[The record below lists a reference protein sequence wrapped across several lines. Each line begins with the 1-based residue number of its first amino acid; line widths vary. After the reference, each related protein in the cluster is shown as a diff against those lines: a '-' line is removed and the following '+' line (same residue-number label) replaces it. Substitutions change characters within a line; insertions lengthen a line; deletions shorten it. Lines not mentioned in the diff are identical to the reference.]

1 MGASSHVALL
11 LWQSRVTSKQQS
23 FNYPQSSSPPSLSN
37 LKKFLSP
44 HLPYLCCLFFT
55 WLAQEIRFILK
66 VISFNWATNRSEYN
80 CPQSFPRRIHAWVA
94 SNKEGPCQLQEGAHN
109 QLHRGS
115 SIEKTPC
122 IVQSPF
128 YNSTFPFNDTLHIN
142 PGQHPITQNKWIIC
156 ASMQFENV
164 FHAMRGQGRV
174 GGLFSSSQ
182 RSLKCE
188 LVSYFGSINSK
199 YRWFAAPLYT
209 GPPRFPVM
217 ECYRGV
223 EWHQHNWFDEL
234 SSPGQHS
241 TKQTGRAT
249 NSAPFIFNYS
259 LLTSLTDNVTPG
271 KNGGGI
277 CCEKIYILQEVI
289 SEL

>member
-1 MGASSHVALL
+1 M
-11 LWQSRVTSKQQS
+11 T
-23 FNYPQSSSPPSLSN
+23 
-37 LKKFLSP
+37 
-44 HLPYLCCLFFT
+44 PY
-55 WLAQEIRFILK
+55 ILTL
-66 VISFNWATNRSEYN
+66 VSI
-80 CPQSFPRRIHAWVA
+80 
-94 SNKEGPCQLQEGAHN
+94 
-109 QLHRGS
+109 QLHRIS
-115 SIEKTPC
+115 ELSVPACNLKM
-122 IVQSPF
+122 F
-128 YNSTFPFNDTLHIN
+128 F
-142 PGQHPITQNKWIIC
+142 
-156 ASMQFENV
+156 MQCEDKGEWG
-164 FHAMRGQGRV
+164 AI
-174 GGLFSSSQ
+174 FSSSQ

-259 LLTSLTDNVTPG
+259 LLTSLADNVTPG

-277 CCEKIYILQEVI
+277 CCEKKKYCKRLFLSGKHGTIWIFNLVHKENLTLLFYPNQTNRESVRAAPITHLMACK
-289 SEL
+289 